1 MNISLADIDLKK
13 LQYSLPDKK
22 VAKYPLLVRDESK
35 LLVYNKGE
43 ISDHI
48 FHELPELIPGNSL
61 LVFNN
66 TRVMHAR
73 LIFRKTTGA
82 KIEIFCLEPQYPGNY
97 EEAFLTRQKCVWK
110 CLIGNQKKWKEGSL
124 QKDISYRTEKN
135 SLKAILVDKQ
145 ENLVQFEWDNPN
157 LTFSDIID
165 TAGDIPIP
173 PYLNR
178 ESETGDELWY
188 QTVYSKTIGSVAAP
202 TAGLHFTDAV
212 LTKLQDKG
220 IQAIELTLHV
230 GAGTFKPIQ
239 GDLENHE
246 MHTEHFMINRK
257 QVNEIAKAAGRIVAV
272 GTTSV
277 RTLESIYWLG
287 VKIMEREDIDVQELF
302 IDQWEAYSYDIEIP
316 PPVAMQAVL
325 DYMDKREIEKIEGFT
340 KIIIVPGYKFR
351 IVQAMVTNYHLPKST
366 LLLLISAF
374 IGENWEMV
382 YKHALDNNYRFLS
395 YGDSSL
401 LIP

>member
-22 VAKYPLLVRDESK
+22 IAKYPLLARDESK

-43 ISDHI
+43 ISDHK
-48 FHELPELIPGNSL
+48 FHELPELIPSNSL

-73 LIFRKTTGA
+73 LVFRKPTGA
-82 KIEIFCLEPQYPGNY
+82 KIEIFCLEPQHPGNY

-110 CLIGNQKKWKEGSL
+110 CLIGNQKKWKDGSL
-124 QKDISYRTEKN
+124 KKVIGFGAEKI

-287 VKIMEREDIDVQELF
+287 VKIMESKDIDVRELF
-302 IDQWEAYSYDIEIP
+302 IDQWEAYSSDIEIP
-316 PPVAMQAVL
+316 PPVAIQAVL
-325 DYMDKREIEKIEGFT
+325 DYMDRKKNERIEGYT

-382 YKHALDNNYRFLS
+382 YKHALENNYRFLS

>member
-1 MNISLADIDLKK
+1 MNIRFADIDLEK
-13 LQYSLPDKK
+13 LQYSLPNEKI
-22 VAKYPLLVRDESK
+22 AKYPLSTRDESK
-35 LLVYNKGE
+35 LLVYNNGK
-43 ISDHI
+43 ISDHK
-48 FHELPELIPGNSL
+48 FHELPELIPRDSL

-73 LIFRKTTGA
+73 LIFRKPTGA
-82 KIEIFCLEPQYPGNY
+82 RIEIFCLEPQYPGNY
-97 EEAFLTRQKCVWK
+97 EEVFLTKHKCVWK

-124 QKDISYRTEKN
+124 EKDISHSGRKI
-135 SLKAILVDKQ
+135 SLKATQIDRQ
-145 ENLVQFEWDNPN
+145 ENLVQFDWDNPN

-165 TAGDIPIP
+165 NAGDIPIP

-178 ESETGDELWY
+178 ESETGDEQWY
-188 QTVYSKTIGSVAAP
+188 QTVYSKTKGSVAAP
-202 TAGLHFTDAV
+202 TAGLHFTNAV
-212 LTKLQDKG
+212 LNELQDRD

-239 GDLENHE
+239 GSLEKHE

-257 QVNEIAKAAGRIVAV
+257 QVHEIVKALGRIVAV

-287 VKIMEREDIDVQELF
+287 VKILKTKNLDTQDLF
-302 IDQWEAYSYDIEIP
+302 IDQWEAYSSEIDILP
-316 PPVAMQAVL
+316 SVAIQAVI
-325 DYMDKREIEKIEGFT
+325 DYMDKREMERIEGYT
-340 KIIIVPGYKFR
+340 KIIIVPGYRFR
-351 IVQAMVTNYHLPKST
+351 VIQAMITNYHLPQST

-374 IGENWEMV
+374 IGETWEKV
-382 YKHALDNNYRFLS
+382 YEHALENNYRFLS

>member
-1 MNISLADIDLKK
+1 MSIQLADIDLKK
-13 LQYSLPDKK
+13 LQYPLPNKK
-22 VAKYPLLVRDESK
+22 IAKYPLLARDESK
-35 LLVYNKGE
+35 LLVYNNGK
-43 ISDHI
+43 ISDHK
-48 FHELPELIPGNSL
+48 FHELPELIPQDSL

-73 LIFRKTTGA
+73 LIFRKPTGA
-82 KIEIFCLEPQYPGNY
+82 KIEIFCLEPQNPGNY
-97 EEAFLTRQKCVWK
+97 EEAFLTKHKCVWK
-110 CLIGNQKKWKEGSL
+110 CLIGNQKKWKEGYL
-124 QKDISYRTEKN
+124 EENVNYKGKIVG
-135 SLKAILVDKQ
+135 LKATQIDKQ

-165 TAGDIPIP
+165 KAGDIPIP

-178 ESETGDELWY
+178 ESETGDEQWY
-188 QTVYSKTIGSVAAP
+188 QTVYSKTKGSVAAP

-212 LTKLQDKG
+212 LTKLQDRG

-239 GDLENHE
+239 GSLEKHE
-246 MHTEHFMINRK
+246 MHTEHFMINKK
-257 QVNEIAKAAGRIVAV
+257 QVYEIACAPGRIVAV

-287 VKIMEREDIDVQELF
+287 VKILKRENIDAQELF
-302 IDQWEAYSYDIEIP
+302 IDQWEAYSSEVEILP
-316 PPVAMQAVL
+316 SVAIRAVL
-325 DYMDKREIEKIEGFT
+325 DYMEKREMERIEGYT

-351 IVQAMVTNYHLPKST
+351 VIQAMITNYHLPKST

-374 IGENWEMV
+374 IGKSWEKV
-382 YKHALDNNYRFLS
+382 YDYALENNYRFLS

>member
-1 MNISLADIDLKK
+1 MNICFADIDLKK
-13 LQYSLPDKK
+13 LQYSLPNERI
-22 VAKYPLLVRDESK
+22 AKYPLLARDESK
-35 LLVYNKGE
+35 LLVYNNGE
-43 ISDHI
+43 ISDHK
-48 FHELPELIPGNSL
+48 FHELPELIPQDSL

-73 LIFRKTTGA
+73 LIFRKPTGA
-82 KIEIFCLEPQYPGNY
+82 KIEIFCLEPQNPGNY
-97 EEAFLTRQKCVWK
+97 EEAFLTKHKCVWK
-110 CLIGNQKKWKEGSL
+110 CLIGNQKKWKEGYL
-124 QKDISYRTEKN
+124 EKDISYSGQKI
-135 SLKAILVDKQ
+135 SLKATQLDKQ
-145 ENLVQFEWDNPN
+145 ESLIQFEWDNPN
-157 LTFSDIID
+157 HTFSDIID
-165 TAGDIPIP
+165 TAGDMPIP

-188 QTVYSKTIGSVAAP
+188 QTVYSKTKGSVAAP

-212 LTKLQDKG
+212 LNRLHDRD

-239 GDLENHE
+239 GSLENHE
-246 MHTEHFMINRK
+246 MHTEHFMINKK
-257 QVNEIAKAAGRIVAV
+257 QVHEIAKALGRIVAV

-287 VKIMEREDIDVQELF
+287 VKILKTENLDTQDLF
-302 IDQWEAYSYDIEIP
+302 IDQWEVYSSEVDILP
-316 PPVAMQAVL
+316 SVAIHAVI
-325 DYMDKREIEKIEGFT
+325 DYMDKREMERIEGYT

-351 IVQAMVTNYHLPKST
+351 VIQAMITNYHLPQST

-374 IGENWEMV
+374 IGETWEKV
-382 YKHALDNNYRFLS
+382 YEHALENNYRFLS

-401 LIP
+401 LMP

>member
-1 MNISLADIDLKK
+1 MKFRFADIDLKK
-13 LQYSLPDKK
+13 LQYSLPKEK
-22 VAKYPLLVRDESK
+22 IAKYPLVERDKSK
-35 LLVYNKGE
+35 LLVYNKGR

-48 FHELPELIPGNSL
+48 FYELPEIIPQNSL

-73 LIFRKTTGA
+73 LIFRKPTGA
-82 KIEIFCLEPQYPGNY
+82 RIEIFCLAPQNPGNY
-97 EEAFLTRQKCVWK
+97 EEAFLAKHKCVWK
-110 CLIGNQKKWKEGSL
+110 CLIGNRKKWKEGYL
-124 QKDISYRTEKN
+124 EENISCKGQIV
-135 SLKAILVDKQ
+135 SLKATHINRQESLVR
-145 ENLVQFEWDNPN
+145 FEWDNSSF
-157 LTFSDIID
+157 TFSDIID
-165 TAGDIPIP
+165 AAGNIPIP

-178 ESETGDELWY
+178 ESEKGDEQWY
-188 QTVYSKTIGSVAAP
+188 QTVYSKTKGSVASP

-212 LTKLQDKG
+212 LTKLQDRG

-239 GDLENHE
+239 GSLEKHE
-246 MHTEHFMINRK
+246 MHTEHFMINKK
-257 QVNEIAKAAGRIVAV
+257 QLHEISKAPGRIIAV

-287 VKIMEREDIDVQELF
+287 VKILKTGIKVFQELF
-302 IDQWEAYSYDIEIP
+302 IDQWEVYYSDEDIP
-316 PPVAMQAVL
+316 PAVAIKAVL
-325 DYMDKREIEKIEGFT
+325 DYMDNRKLERIAAYT
-340 KIIIVPGYKFR
+340 RIIIVPGYKFR
-351 IVQAMVTNYHLPKST
+351 IVNAMITNYHLPKST

-374 IGENWEMV
+374 IGDDWKKV
-382 YKHALDNNYRFLS
+382 YDHALENNYRFLS